1 MPGPW
6 PALSFPLN
14 ILCPISHFNGFSH
27 DVDEKT
33 PVIQAGEGLEQPRI
47 VQSVHAH
54 GRRLELVDFEVLS
67 NINDSITKY
76 LALPIMESQN
86 NMLKV

>member
-1 MPGPW
+1 M
-6 PALSFPLN
+6 
-14 ILCPISHFNGFSH
+14 
-27 DVDEKT
+27 
-33 PVIQAGEGLEQPRI
+33 
-47 VQSVHAH
+47 
-54 GRRLELVDFEVLS
+54 VDFEVLS